1 LEVFRNHH
9 IDDILGVDGEWVPA
23 KLLQIPRACFL
34 AHDLMKPIE
43 INRRFDLAVSLEVA
57 EHLDRD
63 SARRFIQTL
72 VKLSSVVLFS
82 AAIPYQGG
90 THHVNEQSL
99 GDECRQ
105 LDHETLQPALK
116 DRSWQRKGYIFSS
129 SATKVNSLTNI
140 GQN

>member
-90 THHVNEQSL
+90 TH
-99 GDECRQ
+99 
-105 LDHETLQPALK
+105 T
-116 DRSWQRKGYIFSS
+116 
-129 SATKVNSLTNI
+129 
-140 GQN
+140 